1 MTSTPKT
8 RPSHKAGFIAS
19 KTIFTASQGVILI
32 AIARFEGAAE
42 VGLYALAVAITS
54 PIFLLTNLRV
64 QDVLATDS
72 VADAQW
78 RTYLRVTA
86 VVNAIGLLLSLL
98 LAVVWPTTGVLA
110 VVIPL
115 ALAKWVEAL
124 SFACHGYA
132 QSQGRIDRV
141 AGATVVRG
149 LLAAAAC
156 VVGLAVADLPTALWM
171 MLGVW
176 LVQFL
181 VYDARFVPWRAGRGD
196 QVLALPVF
204 WRLLPLGVA
213 AALLSLNQH
222 AIRLIVDG
230 RVGIVALGVFATVA
244 YTVRLGAVLA
254 RAASQA
260 SAAELRSAQLSGSD
274 REVWEA
280 VKRPTLFVGVVGLLL
295 GGLIVLVGPSIFP
308 LAFGSQVSPERPL
321 LALVMTAGLFVYTNT
336 TLTMAVVAKGQH
348 AKQMWIVGCTLVV
361 SLVLA
366 VILTGPWGLLGAAA
380 AWIAGESLR
389 TLGLVALL
397 RPRASTSDALVQSPP
412 PSRRESP

>member
-1 MTSTPKT
+1 MTLSPRT
-8 RPSHKAGFIAS
+8 RRKHKAGFIAS
-19 KTIFTASQGVILI
+19 KTFFTASQGVVLI

-64 QDVLATDS
+64 QDVLATDA
-72 VADAQW
+72 VADTQW

-86 VVNAIGLLLSLL
+86 AVNAVGLVLSLL
-98 LAVVWPTTGVLA
+98 VALFWPTTDVLA

-115 ALAKWVEAL
+115 ALAKWVEAV

-141 AGATVVRG
+141 AGATAVRG
-149 LLAAAAC
+149 LLAAATC
-156 VVGLAVADLPTALWM
+156 VLGLAIADLPTALWL

-176 LVQFL
+176 LAQLL
-181 VYDARFVPWRAGRGD
+181 VYDLRFLPWRSARKTG
-196 QVLALPVF
+196 VPSLPIF
-204 WRLLPLGVA
+204 ARLLPLGIA

-222 AIRLIVDG
+222 AIRLVVDG

-244 YTVRLGAVLA
+244 YTVRLGAVIA

-260 SAAELRSAQLSGSD
+260 SSAELRSAQVSGSE

-280 VKRPTLFVGVVGLLL
+280 IKRPTLVVGTVGLVL
-295 GGLIVLVGPSIFP
+295 GAVMVLVGPTLFP
-308 LAFGSQVSPERPL
+308 LAFGPQVSPERPL

-348 AKQMWIVGCTLVV
+348 AQQMLIVGSTLVV
-361 SLVLA
+361 SLLLA
-366 VILTGPWGLLGAAA
+366 IVLTGPWGLLGASA
-380 AWIAGESLR
+380 AWIVGESLR
-389 TLGLVALL
+389 TLGLILIL
-397 RPRASTSDALVQSPP
+397 RPRTSASATLQG
-412 PSRRESP
+412 PSAQREGPS